1 MEKKWR
7 WEEKDIKVLLS
18 AVEDSNPGVRS
29 MALFG
34 IGNITHA
41 ILSGK
46 MENEIKK
53 VPFNRLC
60 ETTYKKLDDVNDKVG
75 FGMILNSNLLSN
87 YIKLYIVC
95 DKKY

>member
-1 MEKKWR
+1 
-7 WEEKDIKVLLS
+7 
-18 AVEDSNPGVRS
+18 
-29 MALFG
+29 
-34 IGNITHA
+34 
-41 ILSGK
+41 

-95 DKKY
+95 DKNY